1 MEAFTDAL
9 FAAVFLL
16 AATLLILF
24 LGELLSRH
32 K

>member
-1 MEAFTDAL
+1 MEIFIDIL

-16 AATLLILF
+16 ASTLLILF
-24 LGELLSRH
+24 LGELLGRH

>member
-16 AATLLILF
+16 ASTLLILF
-24 LGELLSRH
+24 IGELLGRH